1 MIISNIKILRLE
13 IERNSTISFHF
24 RVEIEITPDT
34 TQYTFV
40 EYKSL
45 YLSRCSDKI
54 LNLLNYRF
62 DFSTARLYHDHIV
75 YKSTI
80 LMSIVNT
87 FNSSYQDHQNQ
98 SSRTSMHVHH
108 HKCKKLSKL

>member
-1 MIISNIKILRLE
+1 MIIFNIEILRLE

-45 YLSRCSDKI
+45 YLSRCSDKFI
-54 LNLLNYRF
+54 LNFLNYRF

-75 YKSTI
+75 YKSTFK
-80 LMSIVNT
+80 MSIVNIQ
-87 FNSSYQDHQNQ
+87 FL
-98 SSRTSMHVHH
+98 
-108 HKCKKLSKL
+108 LSKPSKPIFQNFDACSPS

>member
-1 MIISNIKILRLE
+1 MIIFNIEILRLE

-45 YLSRCSDKI
+45 YLSRCSDKFI
-54 LNLLNYRF
+54 LNFLNYRF

-80 LMSIVNT
+80 YVYCQYIQFL
-87 FNSSYQDHQNQ
+87 
-98 SSRTSMHVHH
+98 
-108 HKCKKLSKL
+108 LSKTSKPIFQNFDACSPS